1 MSESIAYYN
10 EHAQAF
16 LDETLH
22 VDMSALYDSFLPHLP
37 EKAHILDAGCG
48 SGRDSR
54 EFLAR
59 GYRVT
64 AFDASEKLA
73 GLASRAIGHPVSVCT
88 FDQVSEYQAYDGIWA
103 CASLLHLPSQQIP
116 QALATLWRA
125 LKPGG
130 VLYVSF
136 KRGEGQREQN
146 GRHFTDATETQ
157 LEIWASALPKIEKIT
172 GWQTADR
179 RPGRDEYWLNGVLH
193 KQAEAPD
200 KLITGGKHQH
210 FLPHLCASINKA
222 SEIDMAV
229 AFVKATGL
237 KLLLP
242 DLLSALGREEG
253 PARVRVLT
261 SDYMDITDPEALR
274 SLMLLQE
281 RGAQVRVFE
290 SAGSSFHLKAYIFTY
305 VGSASSQQGTAFIG
319 SSNISRQALQ
329 DGLEWNYRVDYPSDN
344 GFFEALSHFEELFRH
359 RNTLPLSDGWIDE
372 YEARRILPPRP
383 MEAGSHEVEDPPEP
397 TPVQTAALEALRE
410 TRSEGYSRGLIVLAT
425 GLGKT
430 WLSAFDAAQMGARRV
445 LFVAH
450 REEILHQA
458 AETFIRIR
466 PKSRVGFYMG
476 KQRDMA
482 VDVLCAS
489 MQTLGKEAHLERFTA
504 QHFDYI
510 VVDEFHHAA
519 APTYHRLLSY
529 FAPTFM
535 LGLTATPDR
544 TDRSDILSLCDDNL
558 VYAHNL
564 FEGIRSKLL
573 APFHYY
579 GIYDD
584 SVDYAEI
591 PWRNGKFDPNQLAH
605 KLATLGRARHAE
617 RVWQKHRQ
625 QRTLA
630 FCVSINHADFMAE
643 QFQKRGFAAAA
654 VHGRSDLSRG
664 EALEQLRSGE
674 LAILFSVD
682 LFNEGV
688 DLPTIDTVMLLR
700 PTESKIL
707 FLQQLGR
714 GLRKAEGKD
723 KLVVLD
729 FIGNHQGFLHKP
741 QALMGADMNHR
752 QLAQYARKAE
762 TQKLDLPDGCFINY
776 DLQLIDFLKSLDGEG
791 TEKDYRLLRDTLGRR
806 PTLTEFFRFG
816 ANLTQLRKQFGHWF
830 ALVAHMEDLDE
841 TESKLVEQQTAFLTE
856 LESTRMSKSFKMVL
870 LEAFQELNGWRN
882 PPELSALASQSLKVL
897 QRRRSLLGEL
907 PEEMREGADLKAWQ
921 AYWRKNPVKAWIG
934 ENTKTTGSFKIVDG
948 QFVSVVTLEY
958 EQIDTF
964 AGLVQELVD
973 YRLASYEARG
983 NLELVDQNVSVLP
996 SSELAGT
1003 ELPFFPT
1010 LKIACGHFRTSSA
1023 EAEEYRHLGEGYGRL
1038 NPSRNFIAQA
1048 SGDSMN
1054 GGKNPIHNGD
1064 YLLLEQINPDQAGSI
1079 TGKTLAIERLDE
1091 TGDTQYLLRVVEK
1104 TSQGQYVLK
1113 AKNPSYEDIL
1123 VTDELSEQF
1132 RTFAR
1137 LEAVIDPL
1145 ELAVGQ
1151 SYMREEIPGLFG
1163 AEFNPGNWQSGHV
1176 FLADANAHV
1185 LLVTLNK
1192 QGKEVNHRYVD
1203 HWIDEKLFHWQSQRS
1218 TTPESKRGRE
1228 LIHHAELGLTV
1239 HLFVRG
1245 NKLLNKKA
1253 APFIY
1258 YGKMDYQSH
1267 EGSSPMSVI
1276 LKRA

>member
-1 MSESIAYYN
+1 MSQSVAYYN
-10 EHAQAF
+10 AHAQAF
-16 LDETLH
+16 FDETLH
-22 VDMSALYDSFLPHLP
+22 VDMTALYDAFLPHLP
-37 EKAHILDAGCG
+37 ENAHILDAGCG

-73 GLASRAIGHPVSVCT
+73 ALATKAISHPVTVRT
-88 FDQVSEYQAYDGIWA
+88 FDQVHEYQVYDGIWA
-103 CASLLHLPSQQIP
+103 SASLLHLPHQQIP
-116 QALATLWRA
+116 HALARLWQA

-130 VLYVSF
+130 LLYLSF
-136 KRGEGQREQN
+136 KRGEGQREHN
-146 GRHFTDATETQ
+146 GRHFTDATESQ
-157 LEIWASALPKIEKIT
+157 LERWASALPGVEKIT
-172 GWQTADR
+172 TWQTADR
-179 RPGRDEYWLNGVLH
+179 RPGRDGYWVNGVFH
-193 KQAEAPD
+193 KQVETHD
-200 KLITGGKHQH
+200 KLITGGRYQH
-210 FLPHLCASINKA
+210 FLPHLCASISRA
-222 SEIDMAV
+222 REVDMAV
-229 AFVKATGL
+229 AFVKSTGL

-242 DLLSALGREEG
+242 DLLSALGRKQR

-305 VGSASSQQGTAFIG
+305 VLGESSRQGTAFIG

-344 GFFEALSHFEELFRH
+344 GFFEAQSRFEELFRH
-359 RNTLPLSDGWIDE
+359 KNTLSLSDGWIDE
-372 YEARRILPPRP
+372 YEARRVLPPRP

-410 TRSEGYSRGLIVLAT
+410 TRSEGYSRGLVVLAT

-466 PKSRVGFYMG
+466 PQNRVGFYMG

-489 MQTLGKEAHLERFTA
+489 IQTLGKDAHLERFTP

-558 VYAHNL
+558 VYTHNL

-579 GIYDD
+579 GIFDD
-584 SVDYAEI
+584 TVDYAEI
-591 PWRNGKFDPNQLAH
+591 PWRNGKFDPDQLAH

-625 QRTLA
+625 KRTLA
-630 FCVSINHADFMAE
+630 FCVSINHADFMAK
-643 QFQKRGFAAAA
+643 QFRKRGFAAAS
-654 VHGRSDLSRG
+654 VHGHSELSRG
-664 EALEQLRSGE
+664 EALEQLKSGE

-688 DLPTIDTVMLLR
+688 DLPAIDTVMMLR

-762 TQKLDLPDGCFINY
+762 SQKLDLPDGCFINY
-776 DLQLIDFLKSLDGEG
+776 DLQLIEFLKSLDGQG

-806 PTLTEFFRFG
+806 PTLTEFYRFG

-841 TESKLVEQQTAFLTE
+841 TESKLVEQHAAFLAE
-856 LESTRMSKSFKMVL
+856 LEKTAMTKSFKMVL
-870 LEAFQELNGWRN
+870 LEAFQELDGWRN
-882 PPELSALASQSLKVL
+882 PPELSALASQSLNVL
-897 QRRRSLLGEL
+897 QRRRTLLGEL
-907 PEEMREGADLKAWQ
+907 PVEMRESPEPRAWQ
-921 AYWRKNPVKAWIG
+921 AYWRRNPVRAWIG
-934 ENTKTTGSFKIVDG
+934 ENIKAAGSFKITEGRFAAAISLASD
-948 QFVSVVTLEY
+948 
-958 EQIDTF
+958 QIDSFT
-964 AGLVQELVD
+964 ALVQELVD

-983 NLELVDQNVSVLP
+983 NIEPVDQNVSVLP
-996 SSELAGT
+996 GSGLAGT
-1003 ELPFFPT
+1003 ELPYFPT
-1010 LKIACGHFRTSSA
+1010 LKIACGHFRSSSA
-1023 EAEEYRHLGEGYGRL
+1023 EAEEYRHIGEGYGRL
-1038 NPSRNFIAQA
+1038 NPSRHFIAQA

-1054 GGKNPIHNGD
+1054 GGKNPIYSGD

-1079 TGKTLAIERLDE
+1079 TGKTLAIERMDE

-1123 VTDELSEQF
+1123 VTDELNEQF

-1151 SYMREEIPGLFG
+1151 SFMREDIPRLFG
-1163 AEFNPGNWQSGHV
+1163 EVFNPGKWNVGHV
-1176 FLADANAHV
+1176 FLKGAAAHV

-1192 QGKEVNHRYVD
+1192 QGRAANHRYVD
-1203 HWIDEKLFHWQSQRS
+1203 HWIDEQQFHWQSQDS
-1218 TTPESKRGRE
+1218 TAPESKRGQE
-1228 LIHHAELGLTV
+1228 LIRHRELGLSI
-1239 HLFVRG
+1239 HLFIRE
-1245 NKLLNKKA
+1245 NRLQNKKA
-1253 APFIY
+1253 APFTY
-1258 YGKMDYQSH
+1258 YGQMDYQSH
-1267 EGSSPMSVI
+1267 KGSRPMSVI

>member
-1 MSESIAYYN
+1 MSQSVAYYN
-10 EHAQAF
+10 AHAQQF
-16 LDETLH
+16 IDETLH
-22 VDMSALYDSFLPHLP
+22 VDMSALYDAFLPHLP
-37 EKAHILDAGCG
+37 ENAHILDAGCG

-73 GLASRAIGHPVSVCT
+73 ALATKAISHPVSVRT
-88 FDQVSEYQAYDGIWA
+88 FSQVTEHQAYDGIWA
-103 CASLLHLPSQQIP
+103 CASLLHLPQKQIP
-116 QALATLWRA
+116 QALSQLWQA
-125 LKPGG
+125 LKPCG
-130 VLYVSF
+130 VLYLSF
-136 KRGEGQREQN
+136 KRGEEQREHN
-146 GRHFTDATETQ
+146 GRHFTDATEAQ
-157 LEIWASALPKIEKIT
+157 LESWAITLPGLEKT
-172 GWQTADR
+172 STWQTADR
-179 RPGRDEYWLNGVLH
+179 RPGRDEYWVNGVFH
-193 KQAEAPD
+193 KQAETPD

-229 AFVKATGL
+229 AFVKSTGL

-242 DLLSALGREEG
+242 DLLSALGRDEL

-281 RGAQVRVFE
+281 RGAQVRVYE

-305 VGSASSQQGTAFIG
+305 VGNETARQGTAFIG

-344 GFFEALSHFEELFRH
+344 GFFEALSRFEELFRH

-372 YEARRILPPRP
+372 YEARRVLPPRP
-383 MEAGSHEVEDPPEP
+383 MEAGSHEVEDPPKP

-410 TRSEGYSRGLIVLAT
+410 TRSEGYSRGLVVLAT

-489 MQTLGKEAHLERFTA
+489 IQTLGKEAHLERFA
-504 QHFDYI
+504 PQHFDYI

-579 GIYDD
+579 GIFDD

-643 QFQKRGFAAAA
+643 QFQKRGIAAAA
-654 VHGRSDLSRG
+654 VHGRSELSRG

-791 TEKDYRLLRDTLGRR
+791 TEKDYSLLRDTLGRR
-806 PTLTEFFRFG
+806 PTLTEFYRFG
-816 ANLTQLRKQFGHWF
+816 ASLTQLRKQFGHWF

-841 TESKLVEQQTAFLTE
+841 TESKLVEQQAAFLIE
-856 LESTRMSKSFKMVL
+856 LEKTGMTQSFKMVL
-870 LEAFQELNGWRN
+870 LEAFQELDGWRN
-882 PPELSALASQSLKVL
+882 PAELSTLASQSLKVL

-907 PEEMREGADLKAWQ
+907 PEDMRESPEPKAWQ
-921 AYWRKNPVKAWIG
+921 AYWRRNPVKAWIG
-934 ENTKTTGSFKIVDG
+934 ENTKKAGFFKITEG
-948 QFVSVVTLEY
+948 HFTAAITLASD
-958 EQIDTF
+958 QIDTF
-964 AGLVQELVD
+964 TALVQELVD
-973 YRLASYEARG
+973 YRLASYEARS
-983 NLELVDQNVSVLP
+983 NIEPVDQNVSAFP
-996 SSELAGT
+996 GNDAAGT

-1010 LKIACGHFRTSSA
+1010 LKIACGHFRSSSA
-1023 EAEEYRHLGEGYGRL
+1023 EAGEYRHLGEGYGRL
-1038 NPSRNFIAQA
+1038 NPSRHFIAQA

-1054 GGKNPIHNGD
+1054 GGKQPIHSGD
-1064 YLLLEQINPDQAGSI
+1064 YLLLEQISPDQAGSI
-1079 TGKTLAIERLDE
+1079 TGKTLAIERMDE

-1104 TSQGQYVLK
+1104 TAQGQYVLK
-1113 AKNPSYEDIL
+1113 AKNPSYDDIL
-1123 VTDELSEQF
+1123 VTPELSEQF

-1151 SYMREEIPGLFG
+1151 SFMREDIPGLFG

-1192 QGKEVNHRYVD
+1192 QGKAENHRYVD
-1203 HWIDEKLFHWQSQRS
+1203 HWIDENLFHWQSQRS

-1228 LIHHAELGLTV
+1228 LINHAELGLTI

-1253 APFIY
+1253 APFTY
-1258 YGKMDYQSH
+1258 YGTMGYQSH

-1276 LKRA
+1276 LKRG

>member
-1 MSESIAYYN
+1 MSQSVAYYN
-10 EHAQAF
+10 VHAQQF
-16 LDETLH
+16 MDETLH
-22 VDMSALYDSFLPHLP
+22 LDMSALYDAFLPHLS
-37 EKAHILDAGCG
+37 ENAHILDAGCG

-54 EFLAR
+54 EFLVR
-59 GYRVT
+59 NYRVT

-73 GLASRAIGHPVSVCT
+73 TLASAAICHPVAVRT

-103 CASLLHLPSQQIP
+103 CASLLHLPQQQIP
-116 QALATLWRA
+116 QALATLWQA

-136 KRGEGQREQN
+136 KRGEGQREHN
-146 GRHFTDATETQ
+146 GRHFTDATEEQ
-157 LEIWASALPKIEKIT
+157 LQSWADALQRLEKIT
-172 GWQTADR
+172 IWQTADR
-179 RPGRDEYWLNGVLH
+179 RPGRDEHWLNGVFDKSP
-193 KQAEAPD
+193 KQSD
-200 KLITGGKHQH
+200 KLITGGKHRH
-210 FLPHLCASINKA
+210 FLPHLCASINKS

-237 KLLLP
+237 KLLVP
-242 DLLSALGREEG
+242 DLQGALGREEL

-281 RGAQVRVFE
+281 QGAQVRVFQ
-290 SAGSSFHLKAYIFTY
+290 SAGTSFHLKAYIFTY
-305 VGSASSQQGTAFIG
+305 VGHDKSRHGTAFIG

-329 DGLEWNYRVDYPSDN
+329 DGLEWNYRVDYPSDD
-344 GFFEALSHFEELFRH
+344 GFFEALSRFEELFRH
-359 RNTLPLSDGWIDE
+359 DNTVPLSDGWIDE
-372 YEARRILPPRP
+372 YEARRVLPPTP
-383 MEAGSHEVEDPPEP
+383 TEAGSHEVEEPPAP
-397 TPVQTAALEALRE
+397 TPVQTAALVALKE
-410 TRSEGYSRGLIVLAT
+410 TRAEGYSRGLVVLAT

-489 MQTLGKEAHLERFTA
+489 VQTLGKNAHLERFSP

-519 APTYHRLLSY
+519 APTYCRLLSY

-591 PWRNGKFDPNQLAH
+591 PWRNGKFDPSQLAH

-617 RVWQKHRQ
+617 RVWEKHGQ

-643 QFQKRGFAAAA
+643 QFQKRGFSAAA
-654 VHGRSDLSRG
+654 VHGRSELSRG

-674 LAILFSVD
+674 LVILFSVD

-714 GLRKAEGKD
+714 GLRRAEGKD

-752 QLAQYARKAE
+752 QLAQYARKAAS
-762 TQKLDLPDGCFINY
+762 QKLDLPDGCFINY

-791 TEKDYRLLRDTLGRR
+791 TEKDYCLLRDTLGRR
-806 PTLTEFFRFG
+806 PTLTEFYRFG
-816 ANLTQLRKQFGHWF
+816 ANLSQLRKQFGHWF
-830 ALVAHMEDLDE
+830 ALVAHMDDLDE
-841 TESKLVEQQTAFLTE
+841 TESKLVEQQSAFLTE
-856 LESTRMSKSFKMVL
+856 LEKTPMSKSFKMVL
-870 LEAFQELNGWRN
+870 LEAFQELDGWRN

-907 PEEMREGADLKAWQ
+907 PEAMRESPDQKTWQ
-921 AYWRKNPVKAWIG
+921 AYWQRNPVKAWVG
-934 ENTKTTGSFKIVDG
+934 GNTKTAGSFKIADG
-948 QFVSVVTLEY
+948 YFAAAITLASD
-958 EQIDTF
+958 QIDTF
-964 AGLVQELVD
+964 TALVQELVD

-983 NLELVDQNVSVLP
+983 NIEPVDHNVSVLP
-996 SSELAGT
+996 NSELARTG
-1003 ELPFFPT
+1003 LPFFPT
-1010 LKIACGHFRTSSA
+1010 LKIACGHFRTSLV
-1023 EAEEYRHLGEGYGRL
+1023 EAEEYRHLGEGYGQL
-1038 NPSRNFIAQA
+1038 NPNRHFIAQA

-1054 GGKNPIHNGD
+1054 GGKNPIRDGD
-1064 YLLLEQINPDQAGSI
+1064 YLLLEQVSPNQAGSI
-1079 TGKTLAIERLDE
+1079 TGKTLAIERMDE
-1091 TGDTQYLLRVVEK
+1091 AGDTQYLLRVIEK
-1104 TSQGQYVLK
+1104 TAQGQYVLK
-1113 AKNPSYEDIL
+1113 AKNPSYDDIL

-1137 LEAVIDPL
+1137 LESVIDPL

-1151 SYMREEIPGLFG
+1151 DFMREDIAGLFG
-1163 AEFNPGNWQSGHV
+1163 AEFNRGSWNVGHV
-1176 FLADANAHV
+1176 FLADASAHV

-1192 QGKEVNHRYVD
+1192 QGKADNHRYMD
-1203 HWIDEKLFHWQSQRS
+1203 HWLGEQRFHWQSQDK

-1228 LIHHAELGLTV
+1228 LINHQELGLTI
-1239 HLFVRG
+1239 HLFVRE
-1245 NKLLNKKA
+1245 NRLLNKQA
-1253 APFIY
+1253 APFTY
-1258 YGKMDYQSH
+1258 YGKVGYQSH

-1276 LKRA
+1276 LKRV

>member
-1 MSESIAYYN
+1 MSQSVAYYN
-10 EHAQAF
+10 KHAQQF

-22 VDMSALYDSFLPHLP
+22 VDMSALYDVFLPHLP
-37 EKAHILDAGCG
+37 ENAHILDAGCG
-48 SGRDSR
+48 SGRDAR

-59 GYRVT
+59 DYRVT
-64 AFDASEKLA
+64 AFDASEELA
-73 GLASRAIGHPVSVCT
+73 GLASTAIGHPIAVRT
-88 FDQVSEYQAYDGIWA
+88 FEHVSEYQAYDGIWA
-103 CASLLHLPSQQIP
+103 CASLLHLPQQQIP
-116 QALATLWRA
+116 QALATLWQA

-136 KRGEGQREQN
+136 KCGEGQREHN
-146 GRHFTDATETQ
+146 GRHFTDATEAKLERWANALQQ
-157 LEIWASALPKIEKIT
+157 LEKVTIWETS
-172 GWQTADR
+172 DR
-179 RPGRDEYWLNGVLH
+179 RPGRYKHWLNGVIH
-193 KQAEAPD
+193 KSPAPSD
-200 KLITGGKHQH
+200 KLITGDKHRH
-210 FLPHLCASINKA
+210 FLPHLCASINKS

-242 DLLSALGREEG
+242 DLLGALSREEL

-274 SLMLLQE
+274 SLLLLQE
-281 RGAQVRVFE
+281 QGAQVRVFQ

-305 VGSASSQQGTAFIG
+305 VGHDASRHGTAFIG

-344 GFFEALSHFEELFRH
+344 GFFEALSRFEELFRH
-359 RNTLPLSDGWIDE
+359 GSTVPLSDGWIDE
-372 YEARRILPPRP
+372 YEARRVLPPSP
-383 MEAGSHEVEDPPEP
+383 TEAGSHEVEEPPTP
-397 TPVQTAALEALRE
+397 TPVQEAALAALKN
-410 TRSEGYSRGLIVLAT
+410 TRVEGYSRGLVVLAT

-489 MQTLGKEAHLERFTA
+489 VQTLGKNAHLERFA
-504 QHFDYI
+504 PQHFDYI

-558 VYAHNL
+558 VYTHNL

-617 RVWQKHRQ
+617 RVWQEHRQ

-643 QFQKRGFAAAA
+643 QFQKRGLAAAA
-654 VHGRSDLSRG
+654 VHGRSQLSRG
-664 EALEQLRSGE
+664 EALEQLKSGE

-714 GLRKAEGKD
+714 GLRRAEGKD

-752 QLAQYARKAE
+752 QLAQYARKAAS
-762 TQKLDLPDGCFINY
+762 QKLDLPDGCFINY
-776 DLQLIDFLKSLDGEG
+776 DLQLINFLKSLDGEG

-806 PTLTEFFRFG
+806 PTLTEFYRFG
-816 ANLTQLRKQFGHWF
+816 ASLSQMRKQFGHWF
-830 ALVAHMEDLDE
+830 ALVAHMEDLSE
-841 TESKLVEQQTAFLTE
+841 AESKLVEHQTSFLAE
-856 LESTRMSKSFKMVL
+856 LETTRMSKSFKMVL
-870 LEAFQELNGWRN
+870 LEAFQELNGWRY

-897 QRRRSLLGEL
+897 QRRRTLLGEV
-907 PEEMREGADLKAWQ
+907 PEALRESPDQKAWQ
-921 AYWRKNPVKAWIG
+921 AYWQRNPVKAWVG
-934 ENTKTTGSFKIVDG
+934 GNTKAAGSFKVADG
-948 QFVSVVTLEY
+948 RFAAAIPLSSDR
-958 EQIDTF
+958 IDTF
-964 AGLVQELVD
+964 TALIQELVD
-973 YRLASYEARG
+973 YRLASYEARSSIPAS
-983 NLELVDQNVSVLP
+983 DQIVSVLP
-996 SSELAGT
+996 SNESAGT
-1003 ELPFFPT
+1003 ELPFFPS

-1023 EAEEYRHLGEGYGRL
+1023 EVEEYRHLGEGYGQL
-1038 NPSRNFIAQA
+1038 KPSRHFIAQA

-1054 GGKNPIHNGD
+1054 GSKNPIHDGD
-1064 YLLLEQINPDQAGSI
+1064 YLLLEQIDPSKAGSI
-1079 TGKTLAIERLDE
+1079 TGKTLAIERMDE
-1091 TGDTQYLLRVVEK
+1091 TGDTQYLLRVIEK
-1104 TSQGQYVLK
+1104 TAQGQYVLK
-1113 AKNPSYEDIL
+1113 AKNPSYDDIL

-1145 ELAVGQ
+1145 ELAVRQGF
-1151 SYMREEIPGLFG
+1151 MREDIPGLFG
-1163 AEFNPGNWQSGHV
+1163 AAFNPGNWQSGHV
-1176 FLADANAHV
+1176 FLADANAHI

-1192 QGKEVNHRYVD
+1192 QGKADNHRYID
-1203 HWIDEKLFHWQSQRS
+1203 HWIDEQHFHWQTQNS
-1218 TTPESKRGRE
+1218 TTPNNKRGRE
-1228 LIHHAELGLTV
+1228 LIHHQELGLKI
-1239 HLFVRG
+1239 HLFVRE
-1245 NKLLNKKA
+1245 NKLLNSKA
-1253 APFIY
+1253 APFTY
-1258 YGKMDYQSH
+1258 CGQMDYQSH

>member
-1 MSESIAYYN
+1 MSQSVAYYN
-10 EHAQAF
+10 AHAQQF
-16 LDETLH
+16 IDETLH
-22 VDMSALYDSFLPHLP
+22 VDMSALYDAFLPHLP
-37 EKAHILDAGCG
+37 ENAHILDAGCG

-73 GLASRAIGHPVSVCT
+73 ALATKAISHPVSVRT
-88 FDQVSEYQAYDGIWA
+88 FSQVTEHQAYDGIWA
-103 CASLLHLPSQQIP
+103 CASLLHLPRQQIP
-116 QALATLWRA
+116 QALSQLWQA
-125 LKPGG
+125 IKPGG
-130 VLYVSF
+130 VLYLSF
-136 KRGEGQREQN
+136 KRGEHQREHN
-146 GRHFTDATETQ
+146 GRHFTDATEAQ
-157 LEIWASALPKIEKIT
+157 LESWASALPGLEKIAT
-172 GWQTADR
+172 WQTADR
-179 RPGRDEYWLNGVLH
+179 RPGRDEYWVNGVFH
-193 KQAEAPD
+193 KQAATPD

-229 AFVKATGL
+229 AFVKSTGL

-242 DLLSALGREEG
+242 DLLNALGRDEL

-281 RGAQVRVFE
+281 RGAQVRVYE

-305 VGSASSQQGTAFIG
+305 VGNETARQGTAFIG

-344 GFFEALSHFEELFRH
+344 GFFEALSRFEELFRH

-372 YEARRILPPRP
+372 YEARRVLPPRP

-410 TRSEGYSRGLIVLAT
+410 TRSEGYSRGLVVLAT

-482 VDVLCAS
+482 VDMLCAS
-489 MQTLGKEAHLERFTA
+489 IQTLGKEAHLERFA
-504 QHFDYI
+504 PQHFDYI

-579 GIYDD
+579 GIFDD

-643 QFQKRGFAAAA
+643 QFQKRGIAAAA
-654 VHGRSDLSRG
+654 VHGRSELSRG

-806 PTLTEFFRFG
+806 PTLTEFYRFG
-816 ANLTQLRKQFGHWF
+816 ASLTQLRKQFGHWF

-856 LESTRMSKSFKMVL
+856 LEKTAMTKSFKMVL
-870 LEAFQELNGWRN
+870 LEAFQELDGWRS
-882 PPELSALASQSLKVL
+882 PPELAALASQSLKVL

-907 PEEMREGADLKAWQ
+907 PGEMRENPEPKAWQ
-921 AYWRKNPVKAWIG
+921 AYWRRNPVRAWIG
-934 ENTKTTGSFKIVDG
+934 ENTKTAGFFKITEG
-948 QFVSVVTLEY
+948 HFTNAITLESD
-958 EQIDTF
+958 QIDTF
-964 AGLVQELVD
+964 TALVQELVD
-973 YRLASYEARG
+973 YRLASYEARS
-983 NLELVDQNVSVLP
+983 NIEPVDQNVSAFP
-996 SSELAGT
+996 GNDAPGT

-1010 LKIACGHFRTSSA
+1010 LKIACGHFRSSSA

-1038 NPSRNFIAQA
+1038 NPSRHFIAQA

-1054 GGKNPIHNGD
+1054 GGKNPIHSGD

-1079 TGKTLAIERLDE
+1079 TGKTLAIERMDE
-1091 TGDTQYLLRVVEK
+1091 AGDTQYLLRVVEK

-1113 AKNPSYEDIL
+1113 AKNPSYDDIL
-1123 VTDELSEQF
+1123 VTPELSEQF

-1151 SYMREEIPGLFG
+1151 SFMREDIPALFG

-1192 QGKEVNHRYVD
+1192 QGKEENHRYVD

-1228 LIHHAELGLTV
+1228 LINHAELGLTI

-1253 APFIY
+1253 APFTY
-1258 YGKMDYQSH
+1258 YGTMDYQSH